1 MLGTLS
7 DSVVNQI
14 TSSLIGKIPGSGI
27 ISSVCDICDNSES
40 KLETAETISVS
51 EFANHIG
58 WIVDEFGLICVAN
71 DVNENPETCKIYLY
85 PGPET
90 KKIVESYNKYMKE
103 HRDFAIEI
111 GYPKD
116 GINMSWFNK
125 TKKYEDIYIILNS
138 IKIMNRDPLIF
149 NVIENYNEGE

>member
-1 MLGTLS
+1 M
-7 DSVVNQI
+7 
-14 TSSLIGKIPGSGI
+14 
-27 ISSVCDICDNSES
+27 
-40 KLETAETISVS
+40 S

-116 GINMSWFNK
+116 GINMSWLENMQRYMEIYDMLNNIVDGNK
-125 TKKYEDIYIILNS
+125 EKNPYILKEIS
-138 IKIMNRDPLIF
+138 EYD
-149 NVIENYNEGE
+149 

>member
-1 MLGTLS
+1 ML
-7 DSVVNQI
+7 QI
-14 TSSLIGKIPGSGI
+14 
-27 ISSVCDICDNSES
+27 
-40 KLETAETISVS
+40 
-51 EFANHIG
+51 
-58 WIVDEFGLICVAN
+58 
-71 DVNENPETCKIYLY
+71 NPETCKIYLY

>member
-1 MLGTLS
+1 
-7 DSVVNQI
+7 
-14 TSSLIGKIPGSGI
+14 
-27 ISSVCDICDNSES
+27 
-40 KLETAETISVS
+40 
-51 EFANHIG
+51 
-58 WIVDEFGLICVAN
+58 
-71 DVNENPETCKIYLY
+71 
-85 PGPET
+85 
-90 KKIVESYNKYMKE
+90 MKE

-149 NVIENYNEGE
+149 NVIEN